1 MKKLAYGSVALAA
14 VFGLSLFAAC
24 APQEVAVESVTL
36 SSTELSLKVGET
48 ETLTATVLPED
59 ATEKT
64 VTWSS
69 SEAAV
74 ASVEDGTVTALA
86 EGEAVIT
93 AACGEVSAV
102 CSVTV
107 TPAYAPVTQEEWE
120 EAFSFDGR
128 DDYGVDAHLIV
139 PEEEIDQDIIR
150 YVRTGGL
157 EYLWSGIEGEIE
169 GYTQKT
175 DTGYIGYAM
184 AEGIWTI
191 DRTIEDSFYE
201 MGNSPIANFLG
212 SKGVLGNLIG
222 AYDQMKD
229 GYDEEEEGYR
239 GTVTI
244 EGASASVAAWFAEG
258 KLRRLIL
265 SAEGATYD
273 MTFTYAG
280 LSVTLPEPL
289 APAAQESAQVTQ
301 EQWEA
306 AFALDEQE
314 NFSMTCGIALYDGDV
329 LQQFSPAYCEYFR
342 GEGEELLRML
352 GGSSVCSRAR
362 DGKWDLYYLQT
373 EDEESWVYGETSED
387 SVFMSEPGILFV
399 SIAGQTPEYDA
410 ERGCYP
416 VDVPEIDEDA
426 EGEVYFGEDGT
437 LRAIV
442 VTIPPSDSS
451 TEETQYVFNLA
462 YGVQGDFPDLEAQST
477 VSAEDMAAA
486 FDVMAS
492 GNFLM
497 TVTKTEADVD
507 TTVVTCTVADGKADI
522 YQNFNGSERVYA
534 QQMTDG
540 TWQIYEWTTDGW
552 GAQDEPVASLF
563 AYCGVET
570 LIGLA
575 AVAELTYDDVLLCY
589 HGTVMMDT
597 AELNVTVYFQ
607 GGRVSSIRF
616 ASADGE
622 QAAVL
627 SFVYGG
633 QWVSLPF
640 EG

>member
-14 VFGLSLFAAC
+14 VFGLSIFAAC

-107 TPAYAPVTQEEWE
+107 TPAYAPVTAEEWE
-120 EAFSFDGR
+120 AAFSFDDR
-128 DDYGVDAHLIV
+128 DDYGVVAHLIV
-139 PEEEIDQDIIR
+139 PQEIDQDIIR

-157 EYLWSGIEGEIE
+157 EYLWSGIEGEVE

-175 DTGYIGYAM
+175 DTGYIGYVL

-191 DRTIEDSFYE
+191 DRTVEGSFYE
-201 MGNSPIANFLG
+201 MENSPIAVFLG
-212 SKGVLGNLIG
+212 STGILGNLVG

-244 EGASASVAAWFAEG
+244 EGASASVAAWFAKG
-258 KLRRLIL
+258 RLRRLIL
-265 SAEGATYD
+265 SAEGMTYD

-289 APAAQESAQVTQ
+289 APAVQESAQVTQ
-301 EQWEA
+301 EQWGA
-306 AFALDEQE
+306 AFALDERE
-314 NFSMTCGIALYDGDV
+314 NFSMTCGIALYDDDV
-329 LQQFSPAYCEYFR
+329 LQQFSPAYFEYFR

-352 GGSSVCSRAR
+352 DGSSVYSRAR
-362 DGKWDLYYLQT
+362 DGKWDIYLQT
-373 EDEESWVYGETSED
+373 EDEGSWAYGETIEN
-387 SVFMSEPGILFV
+387 SVFMSEPGILFESV
-399 SIAGQTPEYDA
+399 AGQTPEYDA

-416 VDVPEIDEDA
+416 VDASVIDEDA
-426 EGEVYFGEDGT
+426 EGKAYFGEDGT
-437 LRAIV
+437 LRTIV
-442 VTIPPSDSS
+442 VTIPPSASA
-451 TEETQYVFNLA
+451 TEETQYVFNLT

-497 TVTKTEADVD
+497 TVTKTEAGVD
-507 TTVVTCTVADGKADI
+507 TTDVTCSVADGKANI
-522 YQNFNGSERVYA
+522 QRYFNGSEQVYA

-540 TWQIYEWTTDGW
+540 TWQIYEYITDGW
-552 GAQDEPVASLF
+552 VAQDETVASLF

-570 LIGLA
+570 SIGLA
-575 AVAELTYDDVLLCY
+575 AKAELTYDDIRLCY
-589 HGTVMMDT
+589 YGTVMMDT
-597 AELNVTVYFQ
+597 SEVNVTVYFE

-616 ASADGE
+616 ASTDGK
-622 QAAVL
+622 QATVL

-633 QWVSLPF
+633 QWVALPS
-640 EG
+640 EW

>member
-14 VFGLSLFAAC
+14 VFGLSIFAAC

-128 DDYGVDAHLIV
+128 DDYGVDARLIV

-306 AFALDEQE
+306 AFALDERE
-314 NFSMTCGIALYDGDV
+314 NFSMTCGIALYDDDV
-329 LQQFSPAYCEYFR
+329 LQQFSPAYFEYFR

-352 GGSSVCSRAR
+352 DGSSVYSRAR
-362 DGKWDLYYLQT
+362 DGKWDIYLQA
-373 EDEESWVYGETSED
+373 EDEESWAYGETIEN

-451 TEETQYVFNLA
+451 TEETQYVFNLT

-497 TVTKTEADVD
+497 TVTKSEAGVD
-507 TTVVTCTVADGKADI
+507 TTDVTCSVADGKANI
-522 YQNFNGSERVYA
+522 QRYFNGSEQVYA

-540 TWQIYEWTTDGW
+540 TWQIYEYITDGW
-552 GAQDEPVASLF
+552 VAQDETVASLF

-570 LIGLA
+570 SIGLA
-575 AVAELTYDDVLLCY
+575 AKAELTYDDIRLCY
-589 HGTVMMDT
+589 YGTVMMDT
-597 AELNVTVYFQ
+597 SEVNVTVYFE

-616 ASADGE
+616 ASTDGK
-622 QAAVL
+622 QATVL

-633 QWVSLPF
+633 QWVALPS
-640 EG
+640 EW

>member
-1 MKKLAYGSVALAA
+1 MKKFAYGSAVLAA

-24 APQEVAVESVTL
+24 APQEIAAESVTL
-36 SSTELSLKVGET
+36 SSAELSLKVGET

-74 ASVEDGTVTALA
+74 VSVEDGTVTALA

-120 EAFSFDGR
+120 AAFSFDDR
-128 DDYGVDAHLIV
+128 DDYGVVARLIV
-139 PEEEIDQDIIR
+139 PEEGIDQDIIR

-157 EYLWSGIEGEIE
+157 EYLWSGIEGEVE

-175 DTGYIGYAM
+175 DTGYIGYVL

-191 DRTIEDSFYE
+191 DRTIEASFYE
-201 MGNSPIANFLG
+201 MENSPIAVFLG
-212 SKGVLGNLIG
+212 STGVLGNLVG

-239 GTVTI
+239 GTVMI

-258 KLRRLIL
+258 RLRRLIL
-265 SAEGATYD
+265 SAEGMPFD

-301 EQWEA
+301 EQWGA
-306 AFALDEQE
+306 AFALDERE
-314 NFSMTCGIALYDGDV
+314 NFSMTCGSALYDGDV
-329 LQQFSPAYCEYFR
+329 LQQFSPACLEYFR

-352 GGSSVCSRAR
+352 DGSSVYSRAR
-362 DGKWDLYYLQT
+362 DGKWDLYLQT
-373 EDEESWVYGETSED
+373 EDEGSWAYGETIED
-387 SVFMSEPGILFV
+387 SVFMLEPGAFFA

-416 VDVPEIDEDA
+416 VDVPEIGEDA
-426 EGEVYFGEDGT
+426 EGEAYFGEDGT
-437 LRAIV
+437 LRTIV
-442 VTIPPSDSS
+442 VTIPPSASA
-451 TEETQYVFNLA
+451 TEETQYVFNLT

-492 GNFLM
+492 GNFAM
-497 TVTKTEADVD
+497 TVTKSEADVD
-507 TTVVTCTVADGKADI
+507 TTVVTCSVADGKANI
-522 YQNFNGSERVYA
+522 QRYFNGSEQVYA

-540 TWQIYEWTTDGW
+540 TWQIYEWTTEGW
-552 GAQDEPVASLF
+552 AAQDEPVASLF

-570 LIGLA
+570 SIGLA
-575 AVAELTYDDVLLCY
+575 AKAELTYDDVLLCY
-589 HGTVMMDT
+589 HGTVMKDT
-597 AELNVTVYFQ
+597 AELNVTVYFEV
-607 GGRVSSIRF
+607 GRVSSIRF
-616 ASADGE
+616 ASTDGK
-622 QAAVL
+622 QATVL

-633 QWVSLPF
+633 QWVALPS
-640 EG
+640 EW

>member
-1 MKKLAYGSVALAA
+1 MKKLAYGSAALAA

-107 TPAYAPVTQEEWE
+107 TPAYAPVTAEEWE
-120 EAFSFDGR
+120 AAFSFDGR
-128 DDYGVDAHLIV
+128 DDYGVVARLIV
-139 PEEEIDQDIIR
+139 PQEIDQDIIR
-150 YVRTGGL
+150 YVRTGGM

-175 DTGYIGYAM
+175 DTGYIGYAL
-184 AEGIWTI
+184 AEGIWMI
-191 DRTIEDSFYE
+191 DRTVEGSFYE
-201 MGNSPIANFLG
+201 MENSPIANFLG

-244 EGASASVAAWFAEG
+244 EDASAPVAAWFAEG
-258 KLRRLIL
+258 RLRRLIL
-265 SAEGATYD
+265 SAEGMTLD

-289 APAAQESAQVTQ
+289 APTAQESAQVTQ

-306 AFALDEQE
+306 AFALDERE

-352 GGSSVCSRAR
+352 DGSSVYSRAR

-373 EDEESWVYGETSED
+373 EDEESWVYGETIEN
-387 SVFMSEPGILFV
+387 SVFMSEPGILFESV
-399 SIAGQTPEYDA
+399 AGQTPEYDA

-492 GNFLM
+492 GNFSM
-497 TVTKTEADVD
+497 TVTKTEAGVD
-507 TTVVTCTVADGKADI
+507 TTVVTCSVADGKANI
-522 YQNFNGSERVYA
+522 YQNFNGSEQVYA
-534 QQMTDG
+534 QQMSDG
-540 TWQIYEWTTDGW
+540 TWQIYELGTDGW
-552 GAQDEPVASLF
+552 VAQDEPVASLF

-570 LIGLA
+570 PIGLA
-575 AVAELTYDDVLLCY
+575 AEAELTYDDVLLCY

-597 AELNVTVYFQ
+597 SEVNVTVYFQ
-607 GGRVSSIRF
+607 GDRVSSIRI
-616 ASADGE
+616 ASADGK
-622 QAAVL
+622 QASVL

-633 QWVSLPF
+633 QWVSLPS
-640 EG
+640 EW

>member
-128 DDYGVDAHLIV
+128 DDYGVDARLIV

-306 AFALDEQE
+306 AFALDERE
-314 NFSMTCGIALYDGDV
+314 NFSMTCGIALYDDDV
-329 LQQFSPAYCEYFR
+329 LQQFSPAYFEYFR

-352 GGSSVCSRAR
+352 DGSSVCSRAR
-362 DGKWDLYYLQT
+362 DGKWDIYLQA
-373 EDEESWVYGETSED
+373 EDEESWAYGETIEN
-387 SVFMSEPGILFV
+387 SVFMSEPGILFESV
-399 SIAGQTPEYDA
+399 AGQTPEYDA

-416 VDVPEIDEDA
+416 VDASVIDEDA
-426 EGEVYFGEDGT
+426 EGKAYFGEDGT
-437 LRAIV
+437 LRTIV
-442 VTIPPSDSS
+442 VTIPPSASA
-451 TEETQYVFNLA
+451 TEETQYVFNLT

-492 GNFLM
+492 GNFAM
-497 TVTKTEADVD
+497 TVTKSEAGVD
-507 TTVVTCTVADGKADI
+507 TTVVTCSVADGKANI
-522 YQNFNGSERVYA
+522 QRYFNGSEQVYA

-540 TWQIYEWTTDGW
+540 TWQIYEYITDGW
-552 GAQDEPVASLF
+552 VAQDETVASLF

-570 LIGLA
+570 SIGLA
-575 AVAELTYDDVLLCY
+575 AKAELTYDDIRLCY
-589 HGTVMMDT
+589 YGTVMMDT
-597 AELNVTVYFQ
+597 SEVNVTVYFE

-616 ASADGE
+616 ASTDGK
-622 QAAVL
+622 QATVL

-633 QWVSLPF
+633 QWVALPS
-640 EG
+640 EW

>member
-14 VFGLSLFAAC
+14 VFGLSIFAAC

-128 DDYGVDAHLIV
+128 DDYGVDARLIV

-289 APAAQESAQVTQ
+289 APAVQESAQVTQ
-301 EQWEA
+301 EQWGA
-306 AFALDEQE
+306 AFALDERE
-314 NFSMTCGIALYDGDV
+314 NFSMTCGIALYDDDV
-329 LQQFSPAYCEYFR
+329 LQQFSPAYFEYFR

-352 GGSSVCSRAR
+352 DGSSVYSRAR
-362 DGKWDLYYLQT
+362 DGKWDIYLQT
-373 EDEESWVYGETSED
+373 EDEGSWAYGETIEN
-387 SVFMSEPGILFV
+387 SVFMSEPGILFESV
-399 SIAGQTPEYDA
+399 AGQTPEYDA

-416 VDVPEIDEDA
+416 VDASVIDEDA
-426 EGEVYFGEDGT
+426 EGKAYFGEDGT
-437 LRAIV
+437 LRTIV
-442 VTIPPSDSS
+442 VTIPPSASA
-451 TEETQYVFNLA
+451 TEETQYVFNLT

-497 TVTKTEADVD
+497 TVTKSEAGVD
-507 TTVVTCTVADGKADI
+507 TTDVTCSVADGKANI
-522 YQNFNGSERVYA
+522 QRYFNGSEQVYA

-540 TWQIYEWTTDGW
+540 TWQIYEYITDGW
-552 GAQDEPVASLF
+552 VAQDETVASLF

-570 LIGLA
+570 SIGLA
-575 AVAELTYDDVLLCY
+575 AKAELTYDDIRLCY
-589 HGTVMMDT
+589 YGTVMMDT
-597 AELNVTVYFQ
+597 SEVNVTVYFE

-616 ASADGE
+616 ASTDGK
-622 QAAVL
+622 QATVL

-633 QWVSLPF
+633 QWVALPS
-640 EG
+640 EW

>member
-120 EAFSFDGR
+120 AAFSFDGR
-128 DDYGVDAHLIV
+128 DDYGAVARLIV
-139 PEEEIDQDIIR
+139 PEEEIDQDVIR

-157 EYLWSGIEGEIE
+157 EYLWAGIEGEVE

-175 DTGYIGYAM
+175 DTGYIGYAL

-191 DRTIEDSFYE
+191 DRTIDDSFYE
-201 MGNSPIANFLG
+201 MENSPIADFLG
-212 SKGVLGNLIG
+212 SKGILGNLIG

-244 EGASASVAAWFAEG
+244 EDASASVAAWFAEG
-258 KLRRLIL
+258 RLRRLIL

-306 AFALDEQE
+306 AFALDERE
-314 NFSMTCGIALYDGDV
+314 NFSMTCGFALYEGDV
-329 LQQFSPAYCEYFR
+329 LQQFSPAYYEYFR
-342 GEGEELLRML
+342 GEGEELFRMFD
-352 GGSSVCSRAR
+352 GSSAYSRAR
-362 DGKWDLYYLQT
+362 DGKWDIYLQT
-373 EDEESWVYGETSED
+373 EDEESWAYGETSED
-387 SVFMSEPGILFV
+387 SVFMLEPGAFFA

-416 VDVPEIDEDA
+416 VDVPEIDEEA
-426 EGEVYFGEDGT
+426 EGKVYFSEDGT
-437 LRAIV
+437 LRTIV

-451 TEETQYVFNLA
+451 TEEAQYVFNLA

-492 GNFLM
+492 GNFSM
-497 TVTKTEADVD
+497 TVTKTEAGVD
-507 TTVVTCTVADGKADI
+507 TPVVTCTVADGKADI
-522 YQNFNGSERVYA
+522 YQNFNGSEQVYA

-552 GAQDEPVASLF
+552 GVQDEPVASLF

-575 AVAELTYDDVLLCY
+575 AEAELTYDDVLLCY

>member
-1 MKKLAYGSVALAA
+1 MKKFAYRSLALAA

-24 APQEVAVESVTL
+24 APQEIAAESVTL
-36 SSTELSLKVGET
+36 SSAELSLKVGET

-74 ASVEDGTVTALA
+74 VSVEDGAVTALA

-107 TPAYAPVTQEEWE
+107 TPAYAPVTAEEWE
-120 EAFSFDGR
+120 AAFSFDDR
-128 DDYGVDAHLIV
+128 DDYGVVAHLIV
-139 PEEEIDQDIIR
+139 PQEIDQDIIR

-157 EYLWSGIEGEIE
+157 EYLWSGIEGEVE

-175 DTGYIGYAM
+175 DTGYIGYVL

-191 DRTIEDSFYE
+191 DRTVEGSFYE
-201 MGNSPIANFLG
+201 MENSPIAVFLG
-212 SKGVLGNLIG
+212 SKGILGNLVG

-258 KLRRLIL
+258 RLRRLIL
-265 SAEGATYD
+265 SAEGMTYD

-289 APAAQESAQVTQ
+289 APAVQESAQVTQ
-301 EQWEA
+301 EQWGA
-306 AFALDEQE
+306 AFALDERE
-314 NFSMTCGIALYDGDV
+314 NFSMTCGFARYDDDV
-329 LQQFSPAYCEYFR
+329 LQQFSPAYSEYFR

-352 GGSSVCSRAR
+352 DGSSVYSRAR
-362 DGKWDLYYLQT
+362 DGKWDIYLQA
-373 EDEESWVYGETSED
+373 EDEESWAYGETIEN
-387 SVFMSEPGILFV
+387 SVFMSEPGILFESV
-399 SIAGQTPEYDA
+399 AGQTPEYDA

-416 VDVPEIDEDA
+416 VDASVIGEDA
-426 EGEVYFGEDGT
+426 EGKAYFGEDGT
-437 LRAIV
+437 LRTIV
-442 VTIPPSDSS
+442 VTIPPSASS
-451 TEETQYVFNLA
+451 TEETQYVFNLT

-492 GNFLM
+492 GNFAM
-497 TVTKTEADVD
+497 TVTKSEADVD
-507 TTVVTCTVADGKADI
+507 TTDVTCSVADGKANI
-522 YQNFNGSERVYA
+522 QRYFNGSEQVYA

-540 TWQIYEWTTDGW
+540 TWQIYEYITDGW
-552 GAQDEPVASLF
+552 VAQDETVASLF

-570 LIGLA
+570 SIGLA
-575 AVAELTYDDVLLCY
+575 AKAELTYDDIRLCY
-589 HGTVMMDT
+589 YGTVMMDT
-597 AELNVTVYFQ
+597 SEVNVTVYFE

-616 ASADGE
+616 ASTDGK
-622 QAAVL
+622 QATVL

-633 QWVSLPF
+633 QWVALPS
-640 EG
+640 EW

>member
-93 AACGEVSAV
+93 AACGKVSAV

-128 DDYGVDAHLIV
+128 NDYGVDARLIV

-184 AEGIWTI
+184 AKGIWTI

-306 AFALDEQE
+306 AFALDERE

-352 GGSSVCSRAR
+352 NGSSVCSRAR

-387 SVFMSEPGILFV
+387 SFHVGT
-399 SIAGQTPEYDA
+399 GD
-410 ERGCYP
+410 
-416 VDVPEIDEDA
+416 
-426 EGEVYFGEDGT
+426 T
-437 LRAIV
+437 LRVDRRADAGIRCGAR
-442 VTIPPSDSS
+442 
-451 TEETQYVFNLA
+451 L
-462 YGVQGDFPDLEAQST
+462 L
-477 VSAEDMAAA
+477 
-486 FDVMAS
+486 S
-492 GNFLM
+492 GGCSRN
-497 TVTKTEADVD
+497 
-507 TTVVTCTVADGKADI
+507 
-522 YQNFNGSERVYA
+522 R
-534 QQMTDG
+534 
-540 TWQIYEWTTDGW
+540 
-552 GAQDEPVASLF
+552 
-563 AYCGVET
+563 
-570 LIGLA
+570 
-575 AVAELTYDDVLLCY
+575 
-589 HGTVMMDT
+589 
-597 AELNVTVYFQ
+597 
-607 GGRVSSIRF
+607 
-616 ASADGE
+616 
-622 QAAVL
+622 
-627 SFVYGG
+627 
-633 QWVSLPF
+633 
-640 EG
+640 

>member
-1 MKKLAYGSVALAA
+1 M
-14 VFGLSLFAAC
+14 
-24 APQEVAVESVTL
+24 
-36 SSTELSLKVGET
+36 
-48 ETLTATVLPED
+48 
-59 ATEKT
+59 
-64 VTWSS
+64 
-69 SEAAV
+69 
-74 ASVEDGTVTALA
+74 
-86 EGEAVIT
+86 
-93 AACGEVSAV
+93 
-102 CSVTV
+102 
-107 TPAYAPVTQEEWE
+107 
-120 EAFSFDGR
+120 
-128 DDYGVDAHLIV
+128 
-139 PEEEIDQDIIR
+139 
-150 YVRTGGL
+150 

-306 AFALDEQE
+306 AFALDERE

-329 LQQFSPAYCEYFR
+329 LQQFSPAYYEYFR
-342 GEGEELLRML
+342 GEGEELLRMFD
-352 GGSSVCSRAR
+352 GSSVCSRAR
-362 DGKWDLYYLQT
+362 DGKWDIYLQT
-373 EDEESWVYGETSED
+373 EDEESWAYGETIEN

-426 EGEVYFGEDGT
+426 EGKVYFGEDGT
-437 LRAIV
+437 LRTIV

-451 TEETQYVFNLA
+451 TEEAQYVFNLA

-492 GNFLM
+492 GNFSM
-497 TVTKTEADVD
+497 TVTKIEAGVD
-507 TTVVTCTVADGKADI
+507 TTVVTCSVADGKANI
-522 YQNFNGSERVYA
+522 QRYFNGSEQVYA

-540 TWQIYEWTTDGW
+540 TWQIYEWTTEGW
-552 GAQDEPVASLF
+552 GVQDEPVASLF

-575 AVAELTYDDVLLCY
+575 AEAELTYDDVLLCY